1 METKHKKFVMFI
13 LWIAIFAVAAKMIFA
28 FLSTRTI
35 QPYGLFAISI
45 FIASL
50 LELNTFGKMT
60 FLGSA
65 NREKQKDEWEE
76 QIVNASSKI
85 SYFALM
91 VIVFVIGMVSELA
104 DGESG
109 GFDLPIMLIFCA
121 AIVTL
126 PFVQFLMA
134 KKIKKERR
142 I

>member
-28 FLSTRTI
+28 FLNTRTI

-60 FLGSA
+60 FLGSV

-76 QIVNASSKI
+76 QVKNISSKI

-91 VIVFVIGMVSELA
+91 VTIFIIGMGSEML

-109 GFDLPIMLIFCA
+109 EIDLPIMLIICA
-121 AIVTL
+121 TIVTL
-126 PFVQFLMA
+126 PLVQFLMA
-134 KKIKKERR
+134 KKIKNRR

>member
-1 METKHKKFVMFI
+1 METKLKRFVMFI
-13 LWIAIFAVAAKMIFA
+13 LWIAIFAVALKMIFA

-60 FLGSA
+60 FFGSA

-91 VIVFVIGMVSELA
+91 AIVFIIGIVSELV
-104 DGESG
+104 DGESS

-126 PFVQFLMA
+126 PLVQFLMA